1 MASILNIGLVAA
13 ALLFLPAAVTG
24 RAQADEGFRLW
35 LAEFR
40 PAAEAEGIDPAVLD
54 SAFDGVVPDPEVLEK
69 ARHQP
74 EFVKPIWDYLGQA
87 VSEARIRNGQAMLAR
102 HRNDLGRIEAEYAV
116 DRHIL
121 VAIWGIE
128 SSYGEALS
136 NPRIVKPIIRSLATL
151 AHGDPRRAQFARTQL
166 LAALK
171 ILQRGDVSAAD
182 LTGSWA
188 GAMGHTQFIPT
199 TFEDH
204 AVDFDGDGVRN
215 VWHSPA
221 DALASA
227 ANYLRA
233 SGWVSG
239 RPWGHEAILPED
251 FDFGLADQS
260 TERSIAEWRGHG
272 VRHADEAADVGP
284 DEAAVLVLPVG
295 AKGPAFLMLR
305 NHYVIR
311 RYNNALAYA
320 LAVGHLA
327 DRLRGGGAFVQS
339 WPVTE
344 LPLAGTDREELQK
357 LLAEAGY
364 YDGPIDGLIGPRSI
378 AAIRAYQSEA
388 GLTPDGHAGAVLL
401 EALRG
406 S

>member
-1 MASILNIGLVAA
+1 MASIRHIGLLAA
-13 ALLFLPAAVTG
+13 ALLILAVAMTA
-24 RAQADEGFRLW
+24 RAQADEGFRRW
-35 LAEFR
+35 VSEFR
-40 PAAEAEGIDPAVLD
+40 AVAQAEGIAPAVFD
-54 SAFDGVVPDPEVLEK
+54 AAFADVVPDPEVLEK

-74 EFVKPIWDYLGQA
+74 EFVKPIWDYLA
-87 VSEARIRNGQAMLAR
+87 HAASDMRVRNGREMLER
-102 HRNDLGRIEAEYAV
+102 HRDVLGAIEAEYAV
-116 DRHIL
+116 DRHVL

-151 AHGDPRRAQFARTQL
+151 AHGDPRRAQFARNQL
-166 LAALK
+166 IAALT
-171 ILQRGDVSAAD
+171 ILQRGDVSAAE

-204 AVDFDGDGVRN
+204 AVDFDGDGARN

-227 ANYLRA
+227 ANYLKA

-239 RPWGHEAILPED
+239 RPWGQEAILPED
-251 FDFGLADQS
+251 FDFHLADQS
-260 TERSIAEWRGHG
+260 TERSIAEWRRHG
-272 VRHADEAADVGP
+272 VRHADEGAAP
-284 DEAAVLVLPVG
+284 RPEETAILVLPVG

-311 RYNNALAYA
+311 RYNKALAYA

-327 DRLRGGGAFVQS
+327 DRLGGGGPFVQS